1 MSAVPVAVRR
11 IRRRVLAKDIRSGSR
26 SAAAEACAISALIAW
41 WTIRYAQISW
51 WARSGSR
58 ERSTLPGPRRWVLS
72 WSLLVSSCRV
82 GPPHCCGGPPS
93 EPCVRFVTAHGSSK
107 PRGRHGLLV
116 APALAGLEAPVAG
129 GVYQACSVPVRRVVS
144 PVMGEVVGADRPS
157 DGAQPPS
164 FPLVS
169 GLGWLI
175 GAQQVVSA
183 QGTTAILLGEQAG

>member
-58 ERSTLPGPRRWVLS
+58 ERSTLPGPRRWGLS
-72 WSLLVSSCRV
+72 WSLLVASCRV

-93 EPCVRFVTAHGSSK
+93 EPGVRF
-107 PRGRHGLLV
+107 
-116 APALAGLEAPVAG
+116 
-129 GVYQACSVPVRRVVS
+129 
-144 PVMGEVVGADRPS
+144 
-157 DGAQPPS
+157 
-164 FPLVS
+164 
-169 GLGWLI
+169 
-175 GAQQVVSA
+175 VSA
-183 QGTTAILLGEQAG
+183 QGTTAILLGEQAGVVAVEGGFDLASSGDPVVAQVGVIGGCPVRY